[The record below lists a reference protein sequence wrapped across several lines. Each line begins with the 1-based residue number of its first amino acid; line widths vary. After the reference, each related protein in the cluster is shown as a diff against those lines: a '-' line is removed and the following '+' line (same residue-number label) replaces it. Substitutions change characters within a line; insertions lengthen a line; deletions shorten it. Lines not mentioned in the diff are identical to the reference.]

1 MKLKRFLLR
10 YYPPGIILEFEQ
22 AGELKTKSVDLL
34 TLTPETDVEVL
45 VNQVVRTEPLISENR
60 KPQVRKLIQKLVE
73 KIESQE
79 NQNFYPSKS
88 FAPHSAAYQLCFQ
101 QVWRPFHH
109 RLVRSDMQAMEYAH
123 RRGAAHARGPQE
135 CCVRDRIQQPLRR

>member
-73 KIESQE
+73 KIEELEIRIVGHVTPVNLAGFMESLLSRCAAK
-79 NQNFYPSKS
+79 NS
-88 FAPHSAAYQLCFQ
+88 F
-101 QVWRPFHH
+101 
-109 RLVRSDMQAMEYAH
+109 
-123 RRGAAHARGPQE
+123 
-135 CCVRDRIQQPLRR
+135 PLRKKKQ